1 MSHGNENH
9 KLVLA
14 IDPATKGVG
23 YALFEGPRR
32 PIDWGVK
39 YAKVRKNAQG
49 LRKIQRLIDFYHP
62 DVIVVEDY
70 AGDGS
75 RRCKRV
81 QQLIKNI
88 KRLAQKKGIKTY
100 SYSPSAI
107 RKTFAQSGAKTK
119 YEIAKKIAEWLR
131 EFEPR
136 LPPVRKAWMSED
148 YRMSIFDAVSLALTF
163 YLVEK

>member
-1 MSHGNENH
+1 MRNGNAKQ

-14 IDPATKGVG
+14 IHPSTRGFG
-23 YALFEGPRR
+23 FALFEGPKL

-39 YAKVRKNAQG
+39 NTKVDKNTQG
-49 LRKIQRLIDFYHP
+49 LLKIRQLIDFYHP

-70 AGDGS
+70 AGEGS

-81 QQLIKNI
+81 QQLIKDI
-88 KRLAQKKGIKTY
+88 TRLAKKNTIKTH
-100 SYSPSAI
+100 SYSRVAI
-107 RKTFAQSGAKTK
+107 RKTFSQSGARTK
-119 YEIAKKIAEWLR
+119 YQIAQKIAEWLPM
-131 EFEPR
+131 FELR

-163 YLVEK
+163 FSAGE